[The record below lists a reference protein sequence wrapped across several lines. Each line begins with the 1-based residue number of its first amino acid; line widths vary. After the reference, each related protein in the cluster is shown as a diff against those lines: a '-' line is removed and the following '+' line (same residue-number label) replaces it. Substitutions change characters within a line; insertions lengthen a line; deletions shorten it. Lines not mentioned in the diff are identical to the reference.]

1 MALISILEKFQ
12 QQKQPIF
19 TVEISPPVHFNGIL
33 KTRETLDILK
43 DLDLQGL
50 AVTNNTGGSFKLNP
64 LSIAREIR
72 QFVPQIPIIV
82 HLTARDEGSARS
94 LYEHLANME
103 KYHISDLL
111 VIRGD
116 PTPGASKSVDS
127 YRYFTYELVQLMSQ
141 YRSGLLLDGSQTGRQ
156 VSLDIL
162 IAGHPEF
169 PEAQLSKHFSF
180 QKKKVDCG
188 AAGIICNIVNEPHR
202 YTVYADMAR
211 QAGIELPMI
220 PSVIPLNS
228 YKRVQFLEERIHVGV
243 PAHIRTRLETL
254 PKEDV
259 LRFAV
264 DQATLIAEE
273 LLDRGAPGINFN
285 VIFKHDA
292 QAVREVL
299 LNLRGYAT
307 LWEKYGL
314 EPGDEDYYEI
324 LKNRGY

>member
-1 MALISILEKFQ
+1 MALISSLQRFRQ
-12 QQKQPIF
+12 QNQSVF
-19 TVEISPPVHFNGIL
+19 TVEISPPAHFNGII
-33 KTRETLDILK
+33 KTWETLDILK

-50 AVTNNTGGSFKLNP
+50 AITNNTGGSFKLNP

-94 LYEHLANME
+94 LYEHLASME
-103 KYHISDLL
+103 KNNITDLL

-116 PTPGASKSVDS
+116 PTPGASKTVDS
-127 YRYFTYELVQLMSQ
+127 YRYFTYDLVRLMAQ
-141 YRSGLLLDGSQTGRQ
+141 YRDGILQDGSQTGRKIA
-156 VSLDIL
+156 LDIL

-169 PEAQLSKHFSF
+169 PEAQLSKHFAF
-180 QKKKVDCG
+180 QKKKLEAG
-188 AAGIICNIVNEPHR
+188 ASGIICNIVNEPSR
-202 YTVYADMAR
+202 YSIYLDAAL

-228 YKRVQFLEERIHVGV
+228 YKRVQFLENKIHVNV
-243 PAHIRTRLETL
+243 PAHIRSRLETL
-254 PKEDV
+254 PKEEAF
-259 LRFAV
+259 RFAV
-264 DQATLIAEE
+264 QQATLIAEE

-292 QAVREVL
+292 EAVREVL
-299 LNLRGYAT
+299 RNLRGYAT
-307 LWEKYGL
+307 LWEKYDL